1 MLIPHPVIMTEARFE
16 VNKGNYLIK
25 LTGSFTCSAIDAAAL
40 VGDKEC

>member
-1 MLIPHPVIMTEARFE
+1 MLIPHPVNMTEARFE

-25 LTGSFTCSAIDAAAL
+25 LTGSFTYNAIDATL